1 MRFVI
6 VTGVS
11 GAGKT
16 SALKMLEDA
25 KYFCVDN
32 LPIPLLEK
40 FASLMPE
47 IHGEDVQNVA
57 LGIDA
62 RSGRSLDELEIVLDR
77 MKKAGYDFEI
87 LFLDAQDSV
96 LVKRYKETRRSHPLA
111 MGGRVDDGIRMERE
125 KMRFLKERADYIIDT
140 SNLLTRELKQEIDRI
155 FVDNQDFCNM
165 MISVLSFGF
174 KYGIPADADLV
185 FDVRFLPNPYYV
197 DELRPLTGLD
207 DRVFNYVMDCDIARA
222 FADKLEDMINFLIP
236 NYVKEG
242 KTNLVI
248 AIGCTGGKHRS
259 VTLARELYS
268 RLSGNTKSGWNT
280 EMHRKTDWSENR
292 KDDKGEMSFSGMVKE
307 ELSRQIGL
315 ARHCKMAEL
324 AAILCSCGKMECF
337 SGDSKLKIQTENEAV
352 ARKCF
357 TLLQK
362 TFNIETKIFV
372 RENSHLKRVKV
383 YTIEIT
389 DPEEIQVIFQ
399 NSP

>member
-16 SALKMLEDA
+16 AALKMLEDMG
-25 KYFCVDN
+25 YFCVDN
-32 LPIPLLEK
+32 LPIQLLEK
-40 FASLMPE
+40 FASLLPE
-47 IHGEDVQNVA
+47 MQSENVRNVA

-62 RSGRSLDELEIVLDR
+62 RSGSALDELEVVLDR
-77 MKKAGYDFEI
+77 MKQTGYDYEI
-87 LFLDAQDSV
+87 LFMDAEDSV
-96 LVKRYKETRRSHPLA
+96 LVKRYKESRRSHPLA
-111 MGGRVDDGIRMERE
+111 RAGRVDEGIRLERE
-125 KMRFLKERADYIIDT
+125 KTKFLRKRADYIIDT
-140 SNLLTRELKQEIDRI
+140 SNLLTRELKQEVDRI

-207 DRVFNYVMDCDIARA
+207 DRVFNYVMDCDIART

-268 RLSGNTKSGWNT
+268 RLSGNTKYGFRL
-280 EMHRKTDWSENR
+280 EHRDAQKDRLVR
-292 KDDKGEMSFSGMVKE
+292 KQEG
-307 ELSRQIGL
+307 
-315 ARHCKMAEL
+315 
-324 AAILCSCGKMECF
+324 
-337 SGDSKLKIQTENEAV
+337 
-352 ARKCF
+352 
-357 TLLQK
+357 
-362 TFNIETKIFV
+362 
-372 RENSHLKRVKV
+372 
-383 YTIEIT
+383 
-389 DPEEIQVIFQ
+389 
-399 NSP
+399 

>member
-16 SALKMLEDA
+16 AALKMLEDMG
-25 KYFCVDN
+25 YFCVDN
-32 LPIPLLEK
+32 LPIQLLEK
-40 FASLMPE
+40 FASLLPE
-47 IHGEDVQNVA
+47 MQSENVRNVA

-62 RSGRSLDELEIVLDR
+62 RSGSALDELEVVLDR
-77 MKKAGYDFEI
+77 MKQTGYDYEI
-87 LFLDAQDSV
+87 LFMDAEDSV
-96 LVKRYKETRRSHPLA
+96 LVKRYKESRRSHPLA
-111 MGGRVDDGIRMERE
+111 RAGRVDEGIRLERE
-125 KMRFLKERADYIIDT
+125 KTKFLRKRADYIIDT

-268 RLSGNTKSGWNT
+268 RLSGNTKYGFRL
-280 EMHRKTDWSENR
+280 EHRDAQKDRLVR
-292 KDDKGEMSFSGMVKE
+292 KQEG
-307 ELSRQIGL
+307 
-315 ARHCKMAEL
+315 
-324 AAILCSCGKMECF
+324 
-337 SGDSKLKIQTENEAV
+337 
-352 ARKCF
+352 
-357 TLLQK
+357 
-362 TFNIETKIFV
+362 
-372 RENSHLKRVKV
+372 
-383 YTIEIT
+383 
-389 DPEEIQVIFQ
+389 
-399 NSP
+399 